1 MVQGARSEKY
11 NVSIEKINE
20 ESFQWN
26 LLGFIDE
33 NLDNKGKHLNGVEI
47 IGNFEDVI
55 ESKYVN
61 NMYYVC
67 AIGDTD
73 IKKRLVEKAES
84 MNFISHF
91 SKYDANVGMSKYLAY
106 R

>member
-1 MVQGARSEKY
+1 MKDIIIIGAGGLAREIQCI
-11 NVSIEKINE
+11 IEKINE

-73 IKKRLVEKAES
+73 IKKDL
-84 MNFISHF
+84 
-91 SKYDANVGMSKYLAY
+91 
-106 R
+106 